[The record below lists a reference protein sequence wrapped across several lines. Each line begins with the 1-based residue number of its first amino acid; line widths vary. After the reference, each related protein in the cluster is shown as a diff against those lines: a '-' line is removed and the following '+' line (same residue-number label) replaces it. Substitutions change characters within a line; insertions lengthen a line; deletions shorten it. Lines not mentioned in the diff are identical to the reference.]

1 MIGRDELRAIFAE
14 DDRQRVLHAEWTAQR
29 TAVIAERDQ
38 EQEGDRCPAS
48 SPLVAKSDAGALMYR
63 VHENNASLPATYH
76 EPEAVYAE
84 PSGEDELVDAL
95 VIHSRALG
103 DAVLDLRR
111 ENDKLKAQL
120 DLVLQLIGSKN
131 TDDDRVVDL
140 PRGFIRR
147 RNDAA

>member
-1 MIGRDELRAIFAE
+1 MSISRGEIAALCAEHDKFVAEL
-14 DDRQRVLHAEWTAQR
+14 DDWKAQR
-29 TAVIAERDQ
+29 EAQA
-38 EQEGDRCPAS
+38 
-48 SPLVAKSDAGALMYR
+48 LVRKK
-63 VHENNASLPATYH
+63 TYT
-76 EPEAVYAE
+76 EADTVYDE
-84 PSGEDELVDAL
+84 PSANDELVDAL

-140 PRGFIRR
+140 PRNFIRR
-147 RNDAA
+147 RNNAA